1 MKKLFVLILAIICVM
16 MLYGCADALFTTTEY
31 RAYLAFAEK
40 HNEGMGPQAILK
52 ELGCPDGYYDAQ
64 GNYQSIPSA
73 EQGRFV
79 EILLE
84 DSGSAWLYECWKRAD
99 PADPYRLKI
108 TFNAE
113 GKSESATLTL
123 VPGG

>member
-1 MKKLFVLILAIICVM
+1 M
-16 MLYGCADALFTTTEY
+16 
-31 RAYLAFAEK
+31 
-40 HNEGMGPQAILK
+40 
-52 ELGCPDGYYDAQ
+52 
-64 GNYQSIPSA
+64 
-73 EQGRFV
+73 

-84 DSGSAWLYECWKRAD
+84 DSGSAWLYECWKQAD